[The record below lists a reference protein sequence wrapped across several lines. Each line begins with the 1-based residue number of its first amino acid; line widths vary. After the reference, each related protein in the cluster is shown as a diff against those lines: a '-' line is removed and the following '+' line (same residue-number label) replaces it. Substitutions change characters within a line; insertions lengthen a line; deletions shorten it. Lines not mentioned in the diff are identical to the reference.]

1 MSEFLPGELV
11 QITPPFHMIQDQL
24 GVVVGV
30 QSGTGLYRI
39 MLLGE
44 KYNNRIL
51 RYSSHLLRKVSDP
64 QEPPRINS

>member
-30 QSGTGLYRI
+30 QSGTGLYRV
-39 MLLGE
+39 MLMGE
-44 KYNNRIL
+44 GNNSRIF
-51 RYSSHLLRKVSDP
+51 RYHPTILKKVSGSSGTTQD
-64 QEPPRINS
+64 